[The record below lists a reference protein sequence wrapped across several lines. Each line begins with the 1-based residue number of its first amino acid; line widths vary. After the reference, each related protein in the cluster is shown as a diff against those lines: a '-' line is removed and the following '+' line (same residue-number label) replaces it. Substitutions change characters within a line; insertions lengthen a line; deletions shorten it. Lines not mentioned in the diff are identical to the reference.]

1 MEPSTPTDPR
11 TTVSTMAKE
20 AVKTPEVLGSRSP
33 RAEQLPVS
41 STLLRHSGSSAT
53 SVIISTSHSPS
64 SHQTSLRSPPKESTP
79 HSGEREGENTT
90 DAKQRV
96 CGIQIHKFDI
106 VYLIQ
111 LYCFSCRVKNV
122 SILYIPESFKVSS
135 FYFFNCT
142 TIVIQTVREVSGW
155 C

>member
-20 AVKTPEVLGSRSP
+20 AVKTPEVLVSRSP
-33 RAEQLPVS
+33 RSEQLPVS
-41 STLLRHSGSSAT
+41 SALLRHSGSNAT

-64 SHQTSLRSPPKESTP
+64 SHQTSLRSPPKENTP

-96 CGIQIHKFDI
+96 CEIKIRKVDT
-106 VYLIQ
+106 VYLVH
-111 LYCFSCRVKNV
+111 LYCFLPCEKTSQLFVYTRK
-122 SILYIPESFKVSS
+122 FKFLV
-135 FYFFNCT
+135 
-142 TIVIQTVREVSGW
+142 
-155 C
+155 